1 VIRWVGFRRSAR
13 RRGRPRI
20 TSRAALWV
28 LLGASCLASGCASSP
43 PPALESLVYRIEA
56 GRNRIEV
63 QIESRGDKPERWILL
78 GQGPRLEGERDGGQG
93 LRPRG
98 LEVQSLDD
106 QGQEKTN
113 ARVAKGFLDLPARRL
128 RYTYSL
134 KGHLRADPDLEH
146 GAGSPGSYLLRGDRY
161 LLVPPD
167 ALLPDGVAIEL
178 RFRGLE
184 PFLPWPAERQG
195 QEWVVHLR
203 PSDLRQLGFHAFGAR
218 RRFQLDLPQAKWE
231 VAVLEG
237 ELLATDEV
245 LKTWIQRAASDAVAM
260 AAGAPRERV
269 AIVLA
274 PVSSA
279 DPAPFGRV
287 LYSDPRSAAIYV
299 GQRAPARSFAG
310 DWLATHELMHT
321 LHPRFSGQA
330 RFLSE
335 GIASYYQCL
344 APIRVGRE
352 EPATLWGTLA
362 RGVTRGRAEAHG
374 RSLREVTRVMHRLQA
389 YGAVYWGGAL
399 LALELDLELRR
410 ATEGK
415 VGLEQV
421 LADLR
426 SERQV
431 SLRALGAAIDA
442 RAGVPIWAA
451 VRDAHLNGQA
461 LERGRP
467 LLRSLGIGPDGLD
480 PEATGSVWRKRLE
493 LGS

>member
-1 VIRWVGFRRSAR
+1 V
-13 RRGRPRI
+13 
-20 TSRAALWV
+20 
-28 LLGASCLASGCASSP
+28 SGCASGP
-43 PPALESLVYRIEA
+43 PPALESVVYRIEA
-56 GRNRIEV
+56 KKNRIEV
-63 QIESRGDKPERWILL
+63 EVESTGDEPQQWVLL
-78 GQGPRLEGERDGGQG
+78 GEGPRLEGERDGAQR
-93 LRPRG
+93 LRAKG
-98 LEVQSLDD
+98 LEVTALDT
-106 QGQEKTN
+106 QGQERRR
-113 ARVAKGFLDLPARRL
+113 ARVAGGLLDLPARRL
-128 RYTYSL
+128 RYAYSL
-134 KGHLRADPDLEH
+134 EGHLRADPDLEH

-167 ALLPDGVAIEL
+167 ALLPDGVAVEL

-184 PFLPWPAERQG
+184 PFLPWRCEREG

-218 RRFQLDLPQAKWE
+218 RRFGLELEGAAWE

-237 ELLATDEV
+237 ELQASDED
-245 LKTWIQRAASDAVAM
+245 LRAWIQRAASDAVAM
-260 AAGAPRERV
+260 AAGSPRERV
-269 AIVLA
+269 AILLA
-274 PVSSA
+274 PVASA
-279 DPAPFGRV
+279 NPAPFGRV
-287 LYSDPRSAAIYV
+287 LYSEPRSAAIYV
-299 GQRAPARSFAG
+299 GQRAPASSFPE

-321 LHPRFSGQA
+321 LHPRFVGEA

-344 APIRVGRE
+344 APIRAGRE
-352 EPATLWGTLA
+352 DAAALWGTLA
-362 RGVTRGRAEAHG
+362 RGVARGRAEAHG

-410 ATEGK
+410 ATKGR

-426 SERQV
+426 PRRGVTLHEF
-431 SLRALGAAIDA
+431 GAAVDA
-442 RAGVPIWAA
+442 RAGVAIWAA

-467 LLRSLGIGPDGLD
+467 LLRSLGIGPDALD
-480 PEATGSVWRKRLE
+480 PDALGVEWRKRLE

>member
-1 VIRWVGFRRSAR
+1 MSLWGCPPR
-13 RRGRPRI
+13 RRLPGPLLA
-20 TSRAALWV
+20 TLA
-28 LLGASCLASGCASSP
+28 LLGASGCVSGP
-43 PPALESLVYRIEA
+43 PPALESVVYRIEA
-56 GRNRIEV
+56 KNDRIEV
-63 QIESRGDKPERWILL
+63 EIESQGDEPQQWVLL
-78 GQGPRLEGERDGGQG
+78 GEGPRLEGERDGGQA
-93 LRPRG
+93 LRVKG
-98 LEVQSLDD
+98 LEVRATDAE
-106 QGQEKTN
+106 GRERAR
-113 ARVAKGFLDLPARRL
+113 ARVEGGLLDLPARRL
-128 RYTYSL
+128 RYAYSL
-134 KGHLRADPDLEH
+134 EGHLRADPDLEH

-167 ALLPDGVAIEL
+167 ALLPDGVAIEV

-184 PFLPWPAERQG
+184 PFLPWPSERQG

-218 RRFQLDLPQAKWE
+218 RKIALELGGAAWE

-237 ELLATDEV
+237 ELLASDED
-245 LKTWIQRAASDAVAM
+245 LRAWIQRAAGDAVAV

-269 AIVLA
+269 AILLA
-274 PVSSA
+274 PVASG

-287 LYSDPRSAAIYV
+287 LYSEPRSAAIYV
-299 GQRAPARSFAG
+299 GQRAPASSFDG

-321 LHPRFSGQA
+321 LHPRFRGQS

-335 GIASYYQCL
+335 GIASYYQVL
-344 APIRVGRE
+344 APIRAGRE
-352 EPATLWGTLA
+352 EASELWGTLA
-362 RGVTRGRAEAHG
+362 RGVARGRAEAHG
-374 RSLREVTRVMHRLQA
+374 RSLREVTRAMHRLQA

-415 VGLEQV
+415 VGLEDV

-426 SERQV
+426 PR
-431 SLRALGAAIDA
+431 RAVTLSQFGAAVDA

-461 LERGRP
+461 LERGSR
-467 LLRSLGIGPDGLD
+467 LLRSLGIGPAGLD
-480 PEATGSVWRKRLE
+480 PRASGAEWRRRLE